1 MVKRLFHII
10 FLLSVILPVQAQL
23 IYKPLKLDVGMA
35 FGELTGPH
43 AGFITPYAEL
53 KLNLTNRITIG
64 GRYEYVYFSQK
75 DQSII
80 NSPLNDNLYWKNIE
94 SDGYISSFTGTCD
107 YYFNTH
113 KLRPFAGVGLGLYYA
128 SLKEQNVFINNDE
141 TLLLPGAMLRIGFSV
156 EHIRFG
162 IEYNL
167 VPNDVTELNYL
178 SFKLGFEIGGG
189 KKVFIKP

>member
-1 MVKRLFHII
+1 MVKRLLYI
-10 FLLSVILPVQAQL
+10 VILFTVLIPVQAQL
-23 IYKPLKLDVGMA
+23 IYKPVKLDIGMA

-53 KLNLTNRITIG
+53 KLNMTNRITIG

-80 NSPLNDNLYWKNIE
+80 NSATANGLYWRNIE
-94 SDGYISSFTGTCD
+94 SDGYISSITGTCD

-128 SLKEQNVFINNDE
+128 SLNEQNVFINNDE
-141 TLLLPGAMLRIGFSV
+141 TLLLPGAMLRMGFSV

-167 VPNDVTELNYL
+167 IPNDVTKLNYL

>member
-1 MVKRLFHII
+1 MGKRLLNI
-10 FLLSVILPVQAQL
+10 VILLIILIPVQAQL
-23 IYKPLKLDVGMA
+23 IYKPVKLDIGMA

-53 KLNLTNRITIG
+53 KLNMTNRITIG

-75 DQSII
+75 DQAII
-80 NSPLNDNLYWKNIE
+80 NAPSANDLYWKNIE
-94 SDGYISSFTGTCD
+94 SDGYISSFTGTFD

-113 KLRPFAGVGLGLYYA
+113 KLRPSTGFGLGLYYA
-128 SLKEQNVFINNDE
+128 SLNEQNVFINTDE
-141 TLLLPGAMLRIGFSV
+141 KLLLPGAMLRIGFSV
-156 EHIRFG
+156 EHVRFG

-167 VPNDVTELNYL
+167 IPNDVTELNYL